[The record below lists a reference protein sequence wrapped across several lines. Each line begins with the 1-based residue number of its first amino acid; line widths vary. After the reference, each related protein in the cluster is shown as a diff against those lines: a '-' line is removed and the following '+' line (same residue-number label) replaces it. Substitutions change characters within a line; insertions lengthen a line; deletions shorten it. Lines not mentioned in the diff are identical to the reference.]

1 VALLLEREL
10 ELTELAAAR
19 NEAASGRGG
28 AVAITADAGLGKT
41 CLLRQAQT
49 EGSAIGFEVLTARAT
64 ELERDFPFA
73 LVRQLFE
80 PRLRGL
86 SAEQRRVL
94 LEGSDAARGA
104 LGLDHNPDKTHD
116 SFAVLHGLYWVTAA
130 LADQKPLLLAIDD
143 LQWADPSSID
153 YVTFLLPRLNELPVH
168 LVLTSRTDEFEPAEN
183 LGRILTDTSVRNL
196 NPSALSADAT
206 AALLAEE
213 LGCQPEHTFALTCHE
228 VSGGNPFLLSEL
240 IRTLLDMK
248 IEPVGEQVESV
259 REQAPERVA
268 QSVRARIAKLMP
280 AAETVARSLAV
291 LGDDTDPQ
299 IAFELA
305 QLDFSSGERAM
316 DELRAAAIFGPDSG
330 ARFIHPLVRNAV
342 YTSIAPGDRFRLHHE
357 AAALLREHGASAE
370 RIATQLLASEP
381 RGERQS
387 VEDLVEAGE
396 QALANGA
403 PRSAIAYLSRARA
416 EPPSER
422 SRAAVLTPLL
432 TAAFRAADQSVL
444 PAVESDVLAAW
455 ARDPDLRGRWALP
468 LTMLMALSGR
478 FEETASLLQDA
489 VETAIAEGD
498 IERVFQFKAQL
509 STLASLVP
517 SIPEVEV
524 GDYADIPQD
533 SPAGRLAAAM
543 EARSK
548 MVNGSAAEAS
558 AAARR
563 ALSQDGAIFAEE
575 PELAAPTL
583 SVMMLVAADDME
595 AASHGAECALRI
607 ANQRGATP
615 DLARARF
622 LNGIVAFGHGDLIAA
637 EADLRQAIELSR
649 LAGIVPL
656 VLMFMGPFLEVL
668 IERDELDTAEAELA
682 AIGVAAGPMPE
693 GSLFGMILL
702 FRAHLRVEQGRFE
715 EAAEDFATMWAQAD
729 TIGAGG
735 GPRAMAGPFA
745 VRALMATGEQAEARK
760 LVDSIVSEARRW
772 GTPSTSA
779 HILRAAAAVEE
790 GEKGIEL
797 LQEAVAQ
804 MESSPRRL
812 ERIHALVDLGAALRS
827 AGRRAEARKPLRLGF
842 ELARQCGA
850 ARAAKRAHDEL
861 EATGETVRRFTPI
874 GVESLTPSERRVADL
889 AASGMTNRQIAQ
901 TLFVTVKTVEAHL
914 SSTYHK
920 LDIRSRRE
928 LGTALA
934 VEGDAESS

>member
-1 VALLLEREL
+1 VAVLLEREQ
-10 ELTELAAAR
+10 ELAELAAAR
-19 NEAASGRGG
+19 TEAASGCGS

-41 CLLRQAQT
+41 RLLRQAQK
-49 EGSAIGFEVLTARAT
+49 EGSATGFEVLTARAT

-73 LVRQLFE
+73 LVRQLFA
-80 PRLRGL
+80 PHLRG
-86 SAEQRRVL
+86 SSPEQRQAL

-104 LGLDHNPDKTHD
+104 LGLDPSPNGSHD

-130 LADQKPLLLAIDD
+130 LAEQKPLLLAIDD

-153 YVTFLLPRLNELPVH
+153 YITFLLPRLNELSVH
-168 LVLTSRTDEFEPAEN
+168 LVLTSRTDEREPAAT
-183 LGRILTDTSVRNL
+183 LARIFTDTSVRNL
-196 NPSALSADAT
+196 NPSPLSADAT
-206 AALLAEE
+206 AALLTEE
-213 LGCQPEHTFALTCHE
+213 LGSQPESKFALTCHE
-228 VSGGNPFLLSEL
+228 VSGGNPFLLAEL
-240 IRTLLDMK
+240 IRTLSDMK
-248 IEPVGEQVESV
+248 IEPVDVQVESV

-268 QSVRARIAKLMP
+268 QSVRGRIAKLMP

-291 LGDDTDPQ
+291 IGDDTEPQ
-299 IAFELA
+299 LAFELA
-305 QLDFSSGERAM
+305 GLDPRTGERAM

-330 ARFIHPLVRNAV
+330 ARFIHPLIRNAV
-342 YTSIAPGDRFRLHHE
+342 YTGIPPGDRFRLHHE

-381 RGERQS
+381 GGERQS

-403 PRSAIAYLSRARA
+403 PRSAIAYLNRARA
-416 EPPSER
+416 EPPPEEL
-422 SRAAVLTPLL
+422 RAAVLTPLL

-444 PAVESDVLAAW
+444 PAVESEVLAAW

-468 LTMLMALSGR
+468 LTMLMALGGR
-478 FEETASLLQDA
+478 FDETASLLEDA
-489 VETAIAEGD
+489 VETAVAEGD
-498 IERVFQFKAQL
+498 VGRVFQFKAQL

-517 SIPEVEV
+517 SVREVDV
-524 GDYADIPQD
+524 GDYADIPAD

-548 MVNGSAAEAS
+548 MVDGSAAEAS

-595 AASHGAECALRI
+595 AARHGAECALRI
-607 ANQRGATP
+607 ATQRGATP

-622 LNGIVAFGHGDLIAA
+622 LNGIVAFGDGDLVAA
-637 EADLRQAIELSR
+637 EADMRQAIELSR

-682 AIGVAAGPMPE
+682 SIGVAAGPMPE

-702 FRAHLRVEQGRFE
+702 FRAHLRVEQGRFA
-715 EAAEDFATMWAQAD
+715 EAAEDFATMWVQAD
-729 TIGAGG
+729 SVGAGG

-745 VRALMATGEQAEARK
+745 VRALMATGEPHKAQE
-760 LVDSIVSEARRW
+760 LVDSIVPEARRW

-779 HILRAAAAVEE
+779 HILRAAA
-790 GEKGIEL
+790 GIEKGGGKIEL

-804 MESSPRRL
+804 MEGSPRHL
-812 ERIHALVDLGAALRS
+812 EKIHALVDLGAALRA
-827 AGRRAEARKPLRLGF
+827 AGRRAEAREPLRQGF

-850 ARAAKRAHDEL
+850 ARAARRAHDEL
-861 EATGETVRRFTPI
+861 EATGETVRRYTPI

-914 SSTYHK
+914 SATYHK

-934 VEGDAESS
+934 VPDDTGPT

>member
-1 VALLLEREL
+1 VALLLERER
-10 ELTELAAAR
+10 ELAELAAAR
-19 NEAASGRGG
+19 TEAASGCGG

-41 CLLRQAQT
+41 RLLRQAQR
-49 EGSAIGFEVLTARAT
+49 EGGAMGFEVLTARAT

-73 LVRQLFE
+73 LVRQLFG
-80 PRLRGL
+80 PHLRGL
-86 SAEQRRVL
+86 SPEQRQVL

-104 LGLDHNPDKTHD
+104 LGLDPSPNGTHD
-116 SFAVLHGLYWVTAA
+116 SFVVLHGLYWVTAA
-130 LADQKPLLLAIDD
+130 LAEQKPLQLAIDD

-153 YVTFLLPRLNELPVH
+153 YVTFLLPRLNELPIH
-168 LVLTSRTDEFEPAEN
+168 LVLTSRTDESEPAEN
-183 LGRILTDTSVRNL
+183 LGRILADTSVRSL
-196 NPSALSADAT
+196 NPMPLSADAT
-206 AALLAEE
+206 AALLTEE
-213 LGCQPEHTFALTCHE
+213 LGGQPENTFAQACHE

-240 IRTLLDMK
+240 IRTLADMK
-248 IEPVGEQVESV
+248 IEPVDEQVESV

-268 QSVRARIAKLMP
+268 QSVWGRIAKLMP
-280 AAETVARSLAV
+280 PAGAMARSLAV
-291 LGDDTDPQ
+291 IGDDTEPQ

-305 QLDFSSGERAM
+305 GLDPKLGERAM

-342 YTSIAPGDRFRLHHE
+342 YTGIAPGDRFRLHHE

-416 EPPSER
+416 EPPSEEL
-422 SRAAVLTPLL
+422 RAAVLTPLL

-444 PAVESDVLAAW
+444 PAVESEVLAAW
-455 ARDPDLRGRWALP
+455 ARDPVLRGRWALP

-478 FEETASLLQDA
+478 FDETASLLQDA

-498 IERVFQFKAQL
+498 VERVFQFKAQL
-509 STLASLVP
+509 STLASVVP
-517 SIPEVEV
+517 SIQEVEV
-524 GDYADIPQD
+524 GDYADIPPD
-533 SPAGRLAAAM
+533 SPTGRLAAAM

-548 MVNGSAAEAS
+548 MVEGSAAEAA

-575 PELAAPTL
+575 PELAAPVL

-595 AASHGAECALRI
+595 AARHGAECALRI
-607 ANQRGATP
+607 AAERGATP

-622 LNGIVAFGHGDLIAA
+622 LNGIVAFGHGDLVAA
-637 EADLRQAIELSR
+637 EADMRQAVELAR
-649 LAGIVPL
+649 LGGIVPL
-656 VLMFMGPFLEVL
+656 VLLFTGPFLEVL

-682 AIGVAAGPMPE
+682 AIGLAAGPMPE
-693 GSLFGMILL
+693 GSLFAMLLL

-715 EAAEDFATMWAQAD
+715 EAVEDCVTTWAEAD
-729 TIGAGG
+729 SVGAGG
-735 GPRAMAGPFA
+735 GSRAMAGPFA
-745 VRALMATGEQAEARK
+745 VRAFMATGEPDQARE
-760 LVDSIVSEARRW
+760 LVDRIVPEARRW
-772 GTPSTSA
+772 RTPFISA
-779 HILRAAAAVEE
+779 HVLRAAAGLEK

-797 LQEAVAQ
+797 LQKAVAQ
-804 MESSPRRL
+804 MEGTPRHL
-812 ERIHALVDLGAALRS
+812 ERMHVLIDLGAALRA
-827 AGRRAEARKPLRLGF
+827 AGRRAEARGPLREGF
-842 ELARQCGA
+842 ELARRRGA
-850 ARAAKRAHDEL
+850 ARAARRAHDEL
-861 EATGETVRRFTPI
+861 EATGETVRRYTPI

-901 TLFVTVKTVEAHL
+901 TLFVTIKTVEAHL
-914 SSTYHK
+914 SAAYHK

-934 VEGDAESS
+934 VGGDAGST